1 MYCDIIHD
9 ELYKKEYSE
18 CPFWNEK
25 LKAKTSKNIDCSEQP
40 NLMTVILYVPIVA
53 L

>member
-9 ELYKKEYSE
+9 EYKKEYSE
-18 CPFWNEK
+18 CPFLNEK